1 MKFESTLL
9 PSPMWGYLQANG
21 GTALGAVDE
30 DVKQIKKGL
39 VHSSFLLI
47 ENFRACEEIYLK
59 LATNNYACD
68 SFLSVTNS

>member
-9 PSPMWGYLQANG
+9 PSPSGG
-21 GTALGAVDE
+21 RGTADAVDE

-39 VHSSFLLI
+39 VHSRFLLI

-59 LATNNYACD
+59 LATNNYASD
-68 SFLSVTNS
+68 SFLSVTNP